1 LANFHSHPCIFPSRH
16 SLFSLSSSPTHIAS
30 AQGAR
35 LPSSH
40 GAQACSSPRPA
51 RARWPLPYP
60 FFLVHAASPSLA
72 SPSRSSRRHLL
83 PWIPHAS
90 NREHGSFSPWPDRP
104 PPAAGR
110 QQLDIFNL
118 GRELPPRLLPAQLGA
133 LAAGEQQLPG
143 SMAPVKL
150 EQPSSQLWRP
160 LPAGMQFPWSTPSGA
175 AMAELPGSTPV
186 PLLSPW
192 PPAAMAASPRRARVL
207 LPGRPAPCPRR
218 LGIPIASSPFPKLL
232 LPWPILPCAQLLL
245 AMCPTPLAA
254 QLLHD
259 AVPLFLQPR
268 PLPRLPC
275 CQRCARA
282 TCSTK
287 CPSGVLHSEQHAVMP
302 PPVFAI
308 FAQSQHRRRS
318 PR

>member
-1 LANFHSHPCIFPSRH
+1 MA
-16 SLFSLSSSPTHIAS
+16 
-30 AQGAR
+30 
-35 LPSSH
+35 
-40 GAQACSSPRPA
+40 PRPA
-51 RARWPLPYP
+51 PPLGQPGRGGPSPCP
-60 FFLVHAASPSLA
+60 FFLAHAASPSSA

-90 NREHGSFSPWPDRP
+90 NREHDSFPPWPDRP

-118 GRELPPRLLPAQLGA
+118 SRELPPRLLPAQLGA

-160 LPAGMQFPWSTPSGA
+160 LPAGMQFPWPTPSGA

-218 LGIPIASSPFPKLL
+218 PGIPTASSPFPKLL

-254 QLLHD
+254 
-259 AVPLFLQPR
+259 
-268 PLPRLPC
+268 
-275 CQRCARA
+275 
-282 TCSTK
+282 
-287 CPSGVLHSEQHAVMP
+287 
-302 PPVFAI
+302 
-308 FAQSQHRRRS
+308 
-318 PR
+318 